1 MHSNDDKYKL
11 TEKGKDA
18 WEKGRKNGKRMK
30 IKKIIVKVGEKGK
43 MLKNGEK
50 RG

>member
-1 MHSNDDKYKL
+1 ML
-11 TEKGKDA
+11 GKK
-18 WEKGRKNGKRMK
+18 EEKNGKRMK
-30 IKKIIVKVGEKGK
+30 IIKIIVKVGEKGK